1 MLLLSNFLLLTGRR
15 TGCAT
20 GGGAK
25 QAVRLQVAPFAEYR
39 AAVVRGETVFALVPD
54 RVIAQG
60 HGNPVLEFDFVDEAN
75 AVIGEHLRDVEGSE
89 HFSGDGH
96 AATVSSGE
104 FLRWGAEWFFGNQ
117 LEHTIKFDFN
127 TFTIILL
134 TSSPLFPLA
143 HHGRFQ

>member
-96 AATVSSGE
+96 AATVSWPRHPVLGSKLSQSLESGSIS
-104 FLRWGAEWFFGNQ
+104 RPA
-117 LEHTIKFDFN
+117 
-127 TFTIILL
+127 
-134 TSSPLFPLA
+134 TSSSMRALRNSSTVA
-143 HHGRFQ
+143 